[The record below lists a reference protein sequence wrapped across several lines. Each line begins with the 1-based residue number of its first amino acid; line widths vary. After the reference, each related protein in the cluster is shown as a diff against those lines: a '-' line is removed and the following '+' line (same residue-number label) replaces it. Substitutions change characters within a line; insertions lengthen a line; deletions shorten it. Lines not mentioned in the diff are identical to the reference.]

1 MKNKK
6 IHYTHPS
13 ITDLEIKYVNDA
25 ITNGWGEKCYEYIT
39 KLEDLFKDY
48 LGVKHAIATS
58 SCTGALHMGL
68 NALNISSG
76 DEIIVA
82 DINWVATVAPIFHLG
97 ATPVYVDILKDSWC
111 IDPNKVRAA
120 INSKTKAIIAVH
132 LYGNLCNM
140 NELLEISKQYNI
152 PLIEDSAEAIG
163 SIYDGKRAGSIGK
176 FGTFSFHGTKTI
188 TTGEGGMFVTND
200 DDLYR
205 HVMTLSNH
213 GRAIGEP
220 KQFWPAM
227 IGFKYKMSNLQAALG
242 CAQLERISSL
252 VNCKRD
258 IFQSYYRNL
267 KDLPITMNP
276 EPDNCTN
283 GFWMPTVV
291 FRDLHVDR
299 DLLIEKF
306 KKKNIDARV
315 FFWPLSSMKLGGKK
329 AEKILPVAE
338 NIYNKGINL
347 PSSYEMDNNDIQIVS
362 NIIRSFLNK

>member
-140 NELLEISKQYNI
+140 NELLEISKLKGYWDISKVIYEKHGSRRSNSRKRIKSQKLKKEQNNFKQYELNLNI
-152 PLIEDSAEAIG
+152 
-163 SIYDGKRAGSIGK
+163 
-176 FGTFSFHGTKTI
+176 
-188 TTGEGGMFVTND
+188 
-200 DDLYR
+200 
-205 HVMTLSNH
+205 
-213 GRAIGEP
+213 
-220 KQFWPAM
+220 
-227 IGFKYKMSNLQAALG
+227 
-242 CAQLERISSL
+242 
-252 VNCKRD
+252 
-258 IFQSYYRNL
+258 
-267 KDLPITMNP
+267 
-276 EPDNCTN
+276 
-283 GFWMPTVV
+283 
-291 FRDLHVDR
+291 
-299 DLLIEKF
+299 
-306 KKKNIDARV
+306 
-315 FFWPLSSMKLGGKK
+315 
-329 AEKILPVAE
+329 
-338 NIYNKGINL
+338 
-347 PSSYEMDNNDIQIVS
+347 
-362 NIIRSFLNK
+362 